1 MELKT
6 LKEKQARVKEMNRNK
21 KVDELC
27 QNVLKK
33 CCMNKSKL
41 MVYDVLMSYQE
52 VLEEKGIFIDIMP

>member
-1 MELKT
+1 
-6 LKEKQARVKEMNRNK
+6 MNRNK
-21 KVDELC
+21 KVNELC
-27 QNVLKK
+27 QDVLGK